1 MRYESDLSHDLL
13 QDEISSITNGTSSPY
28 HALLFAV
35 LVTAV
40 LDYLNDSWMATKK
53 VKETDYY
60 IGRAACLSAR
70 DFFAAEGIDLNAPP
84 PFSFPW
90 IAHHLSD
97 DPEAFMARI
106 RSLLPRAMTR
116 TELVAIH
123 GRYIPGTICR
133 LRGEQQPSSDYPL
146 ASTSESVP
154 L

>member
-1 MRYESDLSHDLL
+1 MRFTPELSHDIEAEL
-13 QDEISSITNGTSSPY
+13 SPITNGTSSPY
-28 HALLFAV
+28 HALLYAI

-40 LDYLNDSWMATKK
+40 LDYLNDSWTRSKK

-70 DFFAAEGIDLNAPP
+70 EFFAAEGIDPNSPP

-97 DPEAFMARI
+97 DPDAFMHRI
-106 RSLLPRAMTR
+106 RSLLPKAMTR

-133 LRGEQQPSSDYPL
+133 LRDEQPPSSDYPL